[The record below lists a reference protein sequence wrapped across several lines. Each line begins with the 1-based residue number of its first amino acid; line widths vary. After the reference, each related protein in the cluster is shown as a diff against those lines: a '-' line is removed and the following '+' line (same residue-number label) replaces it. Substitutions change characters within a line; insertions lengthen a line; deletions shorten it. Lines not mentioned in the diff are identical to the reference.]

1 MVSKCSYSFCKNA
14 FLKRGA
20 CWHYK
25 RWITL
30 GLCDTK
36 NGLIGI
42 VNSNNFAVEKVI
54 FCLQSPGP
62 CFSSRVRGNKS
73 DRHRNEAVGG
83 ADA

>member
-1 MVSKCSYSFCKNA
+1 M
-14 FLKRGA
+14 FLFFLQECFFKKGA
-20 CWHYK
+20 CST
-25 RWITL
+25 TL

-42 VNSNNFAVEKVI
+42 VNSNNFAAEKVI